1 MFGIGMPELAVILV
15 VALVVLGP
23 RRLPEIARA
32 LGKGLAEFRKV
43 TGEVNKELQGAR
55 DMIEAEAR
63 EHDRLRRQQERA
75 ARQTANL
82 KATADAAAASA
93 DPATLPA
100 STASPDASAAA
111 PTTPEAAAASS
122 ASSTT
127 SEAESTAAPSASVP
141 RSGS

>member
-75 ARQTANL
+75 TRQAANL
-82 KATADAAAASA
+82 KATADAAAAPADPADPA
-93 DPATLPA
+93 DPATLPP
-100 STASPDASAAA
+100 SPASPDASAAA
-111 PTTPEAAAASS
+111 PTTPPEA
-122 ASSTT
+122 
-127 SEAESTAAPSASVP
+127 STAAPSASVP